1 MGHQGVIN
9 GQSRGNQ
16 GAIHISNGHQW
27 SPSAISGHQ
36 WASVGI
42 SGHQRPSVAISGHQR
57 RSHLDHKRAVA
68 DRARA
73 AQAPATLLAS
83 IEGFE
88 PAVVHPIK
96 TGGQLLMGGVPDE
109 GGNQADLM

>member
-1 MGHQGVIN
+1 MLIQASAAHLHSVAIGGSSVGSSVGDQGVT
-9 GQSRGNQ
+9 
-16 GAIHISNGHQW
+16 
-27 SPSAISGHQ
+27 
-36 WASVGI
+36 
-42 SGHQRPSVAISGHQR
+42 SGHQRSSVATSGHPQ

-73 AQAPATLLAS
+73 AQPPATLLAS
-83 IEGFE
+83 IESLE

-109 GGNQADLM
+109 GGKQAGDQW